1 MGLNYEGLIFP
12 HIECGIV
19 TPLDNSLT
27 SQVAPVFI
35 LMFMVF
41 GAVLLLA
48 WILGRKEEKKKEE
61 RAMPI
66 LSKKFPRHP

>member
-1 MGLNYEGLIFP
+1 M
-12 HIECGIV
+12 
-19 TPLDNSLT
+19 TPLDNSLA
-27 SQVAPVFI
+27 SQVAPVFV
-35 LMFMVF
+35 LFTVF

-48 WILGRKEEKKKEE
+48 WIWGRKEEKKKEE